1 VRQANASVISK
12 GERIVG
18 LDRPYERNIK
28 FSQTIKLNCPE
39 IASEAKPGQ
48 FVMVNC
54 GHDCILPR
62 PLSVHRVTSHKDLEL
77 YFAVLEDGKGTDWLS
92 QREAGDNIGLIGPL
106 GNGFSVH
113 SNSQNLLL
121 IAGGMGIAC
130 LYFLA
135 EDELKNRHSVTL
147 LYGAATRNPYIEGLL
162 IPGTKFITATEDGTS
177 GHHGKVTD
185 LIPQYIEWADQI
197 FACGPLPMYK
207 AMAQMPELKNKPV
220 QVSLEVRMGCGRGVC
235 YGCTIKTRQGLRQV
249 CQDGPV
255 FNLED
260 IIWEELSPV

>member
-1 VRQANASVISK
+1 VRQVNASVISK
-12 GERIVG
+12 GKRIVG
-18 LDRPYERNIK
+18 LDRPHGRNIK

-48 FVMVNC
+48 FVMANC

-62 PLSVHRVTSHKDLEL
+62 PFSIHRVTNYKNLEL
-77 YFAVLEDGKGTDWLS
+77 YFAVLENGKGTDWLS
-92 QREAGDNIGLIGPL
+92 KREAGDNIGLFGPL
-106 GNGFSVH
+106 GNGFSIH

-121 IAGGMGIAC
+121 VAGGMGIAS

-135 EDELKNRHSVTL
+135 EDKLKNGHSVTI
-147 LYGAATRNPYIEGLL
+147 LYGAAKRNPYVEGHL
-162 IPGTKFITATEDGTS
+162 IPGAKFITATEDGTS

-207 AMAQMPELKNKPV
+207 AMARMPELKSRPV

-260 IIWEELSPV
+260 VIWEELASV

>member
-1 VRQANASVISK
+1 VRQVSASVISK

-18 LDRPYERNIK
+18 LARPHGRNIK
-28 FSQTIKLNCPE
+28 FSQTIEFNCPE

-62 PLSVHRVTSHKDLEL
+62 PFSVHRVTNHKNLEL
-77 YFAVLEDGKGTDWLS
+77 YFAFLEDGKGTDWLS
-92 QREAGDNIGLIGPL
+92 QREAGDNVSLVGPL
-106 GNGFSVH
+106 GNGFTIH
-113 SNSQNLLL
+113 STLQNLLL
-121 IAGGMGIAC
+121 VAGGMGIAS

-135 EDELKNRHSVTL
+135 EDELKKGCSVTI
-147 LYGAATRNPYIEGLL
+147 LYGAATRNPYIESLL
-162 IPGTKFITATEDGTS
+162 IPGTKFITATEDGTG
-177 GHHGKVTD
+177 GHHGKITD

-197 FACGPLPMYK
+197 FACGPLPMYQ